1 MKIHLNKITSYC
13 YLQRHYNQLREE
25 LSKMKPPESL
35 EEEENIDFQEKIY
48 STESSMT
55 TSMCDSEMP
64 GSSIPTNASIMDSN
78 SNTIV
83 EDVVEIL

>member
-35 EEEENIDFQEKIY
+35 EEEENIDIQEKIY

-64 GSSIPTNASIMDSN
+64 GSTNASIMDSN

>member
-1 MKIHLNKITSYC
+1 MKAPEGL
-13 YLQRHYNQLREE
+13 EE
-25 LSKMKPPESL
+25 
-35 EEEENIDFQEKIY
+35 EEEENIDVQEKVY
-48 STESSMT
+48 STESSLS

-64 GSSIPTNASIMDSN
+64 GPSIPNDGSIMDSN